1 MKTICNGRINN
12 AGRCESCGEV
22 SQTTSGYC
30 TRLIDISQEEEIDKL
45 ANKIANTDYLD
56 QEEPRISDEI
66 IEKWAY
72 NACAFQTEPDGDVDF
87 DKHFYNGAVAGA
99 KAMQSGEIARWAK
112 ENGCARFALQILSPY
127 HRP

>member
-30 TRLIDISQEEEIDKL
+30 TRLIDISQEEP
-45 ANKIANTDYLD
+45 T
-56 QEEPRISDEI
+56 ISDEI